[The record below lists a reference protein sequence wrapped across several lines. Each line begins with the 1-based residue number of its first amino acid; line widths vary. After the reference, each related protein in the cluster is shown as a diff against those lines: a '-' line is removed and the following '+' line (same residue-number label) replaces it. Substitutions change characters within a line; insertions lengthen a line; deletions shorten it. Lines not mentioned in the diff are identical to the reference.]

1 MCLMLTEAVV
11 LLLCGE
17 VVMLWLGVEGTIL
30 NGNEEREGESY
41 LNANTDPAQ
50 IVLYWLLIGRSERLR
65 KHGFLILPN
74 GSNMIFCKTFVEK

>member
-50 IVLYWLLIGRSERLR
+50 IVLY
-65 KHGFLILPN
+65 
-74 GSNMIFCKTFVEK
+74 